1 MHPPTFL
8 CRALAVATL
17 SVTLTAPARAE
28 SLETAGKQITAGIV
42 VVSAAV
48 AVGVILLVIHYKHKK
63 SSITGCVA
71 SGASGMNLTDEKDK
85 RPYTLSGDTA
95 AIKPGDRVML
105 EGKTAEG
112 QGRNL
117 RSSPGQG
124 LWGVSALAPELSR
137 IFRKPRMGR

>member
-1 MHPPTFL
+1 LHPPTFL
-8 CRALAVATL
+8 CRALVVATL
-17 SVTLTAPARAE
+17 TLTLIAPARAE

-48 AVGVILLVIHYKHKK
+48 VVVVILLVIHYKHKK

-95 AIKPGDRVML
+95 ALKPGDRMTLV
-105 EGKTAEG
+105 GKKEKGA
-112 QGRNL
+112 
-117 RSSPGQG
+117 
-124 LWGVSALAPELSR
+124 APISTSTVFEVQKVR
-137 IFRKPRMGR
+137 DFGACAP